1 MLLQF
6 DHPNVLELVGVVTVE
21 EPILVIIPLME
32 RGDLRSLLAKLDAYG
47 LQTTS
52 LSLIEST

>member
-32 RGDLRSLLAKLDAYG
+32 RGDLRSLLARQD
-47 LQTTS
+47 TV
-52 LSLIEST
+52 